1 MPIPNEILQKAL
13 TLKPAGKAELIDK
26 LLSSLDMP
34 DKELDELWAK
44 EAEDRIEAYDQG
56 KIKAIALEKV
66 HEKFLSFYRKVA
78 EEGIA
83 L

>member
-1 MPIPNEILQKAL
+1 MSVTGAK
-13 TLKPAGKAELIDK
+13 
-26 LLSSLDMP
+26 SLDMP
-34 DKELDELWAK
+34 DKELDALRAK
-44 EAEDRIEAYDQG
+44 EAEDRIEAYDRG

-66 HEKFLSFYRKVA
+66 LEKFISFYRKVA